1 MKKSSKKSRSNG
13 AQTVQSHLTLVGYVR
28 QSLQDFVITQGM
40 LALQQVLRE
49 EQEALCG
56 PAHEKG
62 APDEAKRWGTTRGR
76 LAFGGQRITAER
88 PRVRKCGKEVTLP
101 SWEEFAAEDPLNEK
115 TYEQMVLGVS
125 TRVTMIGAW
134 TNCRLSLRVMEQARA
149 PRAVDSRQRRRSK
162 LTNGSAAHSLTC
174 HLWPL

>member
-40 LALQQVLRE
+40 LPLQQVLRE

-76 LAFGGQRITAER
+76 LAFGGQRITVER

-101 SWEEFAAEDPLNEK
+101 SWEGFAAEDPLNEK
-115 TYEQMVLGVS
+115 AYEQMVPGVS
-125 TRVTMIGAW
+125 TRDYD
-134 TNCRLSLRVMEQARA
+134 RSLDQLPTELESHGTSKSSASRRFTTKTQEQI
-149 PRAVDSRQRRRSK
+149 DE
-162 LTNGSAAHSLTC
+162 
-174 HLWPL
+174 